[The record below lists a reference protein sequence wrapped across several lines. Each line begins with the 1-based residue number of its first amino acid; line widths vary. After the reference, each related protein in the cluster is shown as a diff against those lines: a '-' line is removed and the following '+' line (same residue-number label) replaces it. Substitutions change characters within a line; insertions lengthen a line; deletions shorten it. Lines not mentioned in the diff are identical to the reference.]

1 MIKPHALAAASLMLA
16 CSLALAAPKGD
27 AQNDPLGSHN
37 WSYMRKDLFPATAR
51 EIGRAHV

>member
-1 MIKPHALAAASLMLA
+1 MLA
-16 CSLALAAPKGD
+16 CSLALPHRKGD

-51 EIGRAHV
+51 VIFDERVKISAPADRREPP